1 LQQTIADLQRAEQDK
16 NELLT
21 HLNHALRT
29 PLNTIIGY
37 GELLQE
43 EAKECGQEAL
53 LPYAQRIA
61 GAAAHMLTMM
71 KNVRDLI
78 QHDIGQAE
86 LALAPFGITALVRD
100 VTATVQPVLEA
111 RHNAFTVRCPDAVGT
126 MRADRDRVWQSLI
139 CLILQACV
147 ATESG
152 TIALDV
158 GRETVQDTAWLVF
171 RVTDTSQGLTG
182 EQVQQAFRGLAPA
195 LPLSPDRVWQGLALS
210 RRVCRAM
217 CGDITLASAPGAGST
232 FTMRLPADVRAAAN
246 MAHDPSPS

>member
-1 LQQTIADLQRAEQDK
+1 VQQTIAALQRAEQDK
-16 NELLT
+16 NELLI

-43 EAKECGQEAL
+43 EAKERGQEAL

-86 LALAPFGITALVRD
+86 LTLAPFDVNALVRD
-100 VTATVQPVLEA
+100 VTAIIQPALKA
-111 RHNAFTVRCPDAVGT
+111 RHNAFTVHCPDAVGT
-126 MRADRDRVWQSLI
+126 MRADRDRVCQSLI
-139 CLILQACV
+139 CLILHACG

-158 GRETVQDTAWLVF
+158 ARETVQDTPWLVF
-171 RVTDTSQGLTG
+171 RVTDTSPGLTG
-182 EQVQQAFRGLAPA
+182 EQVQQAFCGLAPA
-195 LPLSPDRVWQGLALS
+195 LPLSHDRVWQGLALS

-217 CGDITLASAPGAGST
+217 RGDITLASVPGGGST

-246 MAHDPSPS
+246 AAHGPSPS